1 MDKHKTYH
9 LKDYQLT
16 QDGFKKILKTE
27 QCPFKSCKF
36 STVCNHIHCVRENCN
51 YILHS
56 SSQMIS
62 HKRKHDRQDG
72 EQAYQQFKCKQD
84 DQEETNSLDST
95 PQPVVSQP
103 SFANSSS
110 STSTPLSS
118 LSAEHFLARKR
129 GRPPKM
135 IQLPANAQQSE
146 AKRLKL
152 EDTDSNP
159 AQPPATANPLSTSL
173 IPSMLPNFGVAAAAA
188 AAADA
193 TAPNFQ
199 LTHLMALFQ
208 LQNPL
213 FYQNLYPGAAAANM
227 MAVPQNA
234 SMFNNL
240 AAFSAA
246 AAAAAAG
253 LQQPKTEFSIKPE
266 FKE

>member
-1 MDKHKTYH
+1 MYY
-9 LKDYQLT
+9 L
-16 QDGFKKILKTE
+16 
-27 QCPFKSCKF
+27 F
-36 STVCNHIHCVRENCN
+36 SF
-51 YILHS
+51 
-56 SSQMIS
+56 Q
-62 HKRKHDRQDG
+62 
-72 EQAYQQFKCKQD
+72 
-84 DQEETNSLDST
+84 
-95 PQPVVSQP
+95 
-103 SFANSSS
+103 
-110 STSTPLSS
+110 
-118 LSAEHFLARKR
+118 
-129 GRPPKM
+129 
-135 IQLPANAQQSE
+135 QLPANAQQSE

-159 AQPPATANPLSTSL
+159 AQPPANANPLSTSL

-246 AAAAAAG
+246 AAAAGCSSHSQRQSLA
-253 LQQPKTEFSIKPE
+253 LSPSSRSRWECPVVSKMYIDIVLVNIVD
-266 FKE
+266 